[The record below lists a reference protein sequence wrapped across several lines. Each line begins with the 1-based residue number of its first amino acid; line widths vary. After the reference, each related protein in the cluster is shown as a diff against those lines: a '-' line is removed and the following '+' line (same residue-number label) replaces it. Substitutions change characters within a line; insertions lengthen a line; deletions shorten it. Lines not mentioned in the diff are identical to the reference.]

1 MLLYLGKIKRI
12 QLPSTEIVTTK
23 VFKGKTP
30 PFRCAT
36 LEYDLSRGG
45 FSIVFGKF
53 RMEDLDQLNNLVKAF
68 KEFCLNEG
76 WDAMPARFASHMSSR
91 GIIVEGGM

>member
-12 QLPSTEIVTTK
+12 QLPSTEIVTTN
-23 VFKGKTP
+23 VYKGKTP
-30 PFRCAT
+30 HFRCAT
-36 LEYDLSRGG
+36 LEYNLSNGR
-45 FSIVFGKF
+45 FSIRSTTLYDGELEALIK
-53 RMEDLDQLNNLVKAF
+53 LTKAF